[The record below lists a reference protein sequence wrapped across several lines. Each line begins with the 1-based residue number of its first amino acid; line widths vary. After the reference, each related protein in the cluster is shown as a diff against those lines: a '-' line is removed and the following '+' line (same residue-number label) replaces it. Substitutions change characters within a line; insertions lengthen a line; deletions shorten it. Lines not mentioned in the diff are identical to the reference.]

1 MFSQHIKTKVLAP
14 LIAELSSI
22 VSLKTGALLCY
33 IMLFLFQIN
42 PLQGQVINNSNLYI
56 GDIGVFYIGKGDF
69 EFGSGTTTT
78 TRTKRDNGI
87 LSFSDSST
95 WKDASTTHFVDGYA
109 QSNTTFVFPVGQ
121 LGIYA
126 PVKAIPSSA
135 TNIEA
140 AYFREDPK
148 SVGNAIDNTIAVLSS
163 VEYWN
168 IISYDTNTK
177 ISLSWKNTSYISD
190 ITSATLSNLTIV
202 GWNGLKW
209 IIIPSTID
217 SESIEGE
224 VSSIHSGSI
233 SSTTG
238 LNLSN
243 YSAFSLGSMINSA
256 ENTDIKLIAYFNNN
270 KLYIEASQPITAL
283 VIYDVLGQKI
293 VAEKI
298 NGDFKYNRPFDHA
311 EAVYFALIELNKG
324 ASQITLK
331 LMNKY

>member
-22 VSLKTGALLCY
+22 VSLKIGTLLCY
-33 IMLFLFQIN
+33 IMLSLFQIN
-42 PLQGQVINNSNLYI
+42 TLQGQVINNSNLYI
-56 GDIGVFYIGKGDF
+56 GDTGTFFIGSGIFDF
-69 EFGSGTTTT
+69 GIGTTTT
-78 TRTKRDNGI
+78 TRTKTNNGV
-87 LSFSDSST
+87 LSFSDAAK
-95 WKDASTTHFVDGYA
+95 WEDASIRHFVDGYV
-109 QSNTTFVFPVGQ
+109 QSNTTFVFPIGQ

-126 PVKAIPSSA
+126 PIKVIPSNS
-135 TNIEA
+135 TSLES

-148 SVGNAIDNTIAVLSS
+148 SIGAILDNTIAVLSS

-168 IISYDTNTK
+168 ILGNDSNAQIT
-177 ISLSWKNTSYISD
+177 LSWKNTSYLSD

-209 IIIPSTID
+209 VIIPSTID
-217 SESIEGE
+217 SESLEGE
-224 VSSIHSGSI
+224 VSSLNSGSI

-243 YSAFSLGSMINSA
+243 YSAFSLGSMLNSV
-256 ENTDIKLIAYFNNN
+256 ENTNIKLIAYFNKN
-270 KLYIEASQPITAL
+270 KLYIEAYQPITAL

-293 VAEKI
+293 VSEKI
-298 NGDFKYNRPFDHA
+298 NGEFKYNRPFDHA